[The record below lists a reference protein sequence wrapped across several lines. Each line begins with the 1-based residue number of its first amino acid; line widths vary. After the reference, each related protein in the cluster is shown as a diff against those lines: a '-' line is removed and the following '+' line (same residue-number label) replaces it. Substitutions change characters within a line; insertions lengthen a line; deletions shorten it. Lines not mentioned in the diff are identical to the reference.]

1 MTGSLNDLDGSVVA
15 CFNADVGREW
25 NLGEAK
31 GAWVRGNGWT
41 GYLEGRN
48 HGQTHVEGSS
58 THAQVDVDERSL
70 VSWEP
75 SGLEGDGAS
84 IDGPFRP
91 VRAGYCAAAWSC
103 RLLVLGRF
111 FDEV

>member
-1 MTGSLNDLDGSVVA
+1 MTGGLDDLDGSVVA

-41 GYLEGRN
+41 GYLEGRD

-58 THAQVDVDERSL
+58 AHAQVDVDERGL
-70 VSWEP
+70 VAWEP
-75 SGLEGDGAS
+75 SWLEGDGTA
-84 IDGPFRP
+84 IDGPFCS
-91 VRAGYCAAAWSC
+91 VRAGYCAAAW
-103 RLLVLGRF
+103 RF
-111 FDEV
+111 VVC